1 MKLLFIIAVLA
12 LGVLIGYALSIPIAD
27 LYHPYYG
34 KYLAQVPS
42 TQGITLL
49 PGQNVALR
57 PEIPL
62 MPGCHGVVLDR
73 ESGRAECVKE
83 AWW

>member
-1 MKLLFIIAVLA
+1 MKLVFIVAVLA
-12 LGVLIGYALSIPIAD
+12 LVVLIGYALSIPIAD

-34 KYLAQVPS
+34 KYLAHVPS

-49 PGQNVALR
+49 PGQNMAFKL
-57 PEIPL
+57 ESPL
-62 MPGCHGVVLDR
+62 MPGCHGVVWDR
-73 ESGRAECVKE
+73 ENGHAECIKE